1 MVLQKLGRPRHATVV
16 AYVALVVAMSGTA
29 VAATGSSLLAGKGNS
44 ANRVTA
50 LTNHGKGAALR
61 LAAHNLTTP
70 PLSVGRNHSRI
81 RNLNAD
87 LLDGLTSA
95 KLQRR
100 VVGTCAHGSAI
111 RTVRAG
117 GRVACGP
124 RVMWAVVNADGT
136 LARGTAGVAASHGS
150 TGQYGVT
157 FPVDVTKCA
166 YLVSGGAAGSPAV
179 PPAAT
184 TGAAGFNGE

>member
-1 MVLQKLGRPRHATVV
+1 MVLQKIGRPGHATVV
-16 AYVALVVAMSGTA
+16 AYVALIVAMSGTA
-29 VAATGSSLLAGKGNS
+29 VAATGSSLLAGRSNS
-44 ANRVTA
+44 ANRATV

-100 VVGTCAHGSAI
+100 VVGTCASGSAI

-117 GRVACGP
+117 GRVACSP

-136 LARGTAGVAASHGS
+136 LARGTAGVASSHGS
-150 TGQYGVT
+150 TGRYGVT
-157 FPVDVTKCA
+157 FPIDVTKCVFETA
-166 YLVSGGAAGSPAV
+166 SGLA
-179 PPAAT
+179 
-184 TGAAGFNGE
+184 